1 MSSSSGINNAIEG
14 SVVNRYTYHF
24 NSQKADLSSLSTASC
39 EFRLSQPITLSEPGT
54 TFEAYIT
61 SAIIPYTFYQFSTL
75 RNSTTI
81 NYTITTGGSGS
92 FSFTIPDG
100 NYNIKQL
107 ASIFS
112 SSLQSQLISN
122 GFSSVTLTSQYNSPT
137 NRLRFNLVN
146 PTALSLTFSSSR
158 LSTSLGFSGNW
169 SLSTS
174 VTYTT
179 SDIDCNIAPINKL
192 FITSTSISDPDAYEQ
207 LKTLNTSSLIIA
219 TVPLIHSP
227 KYYIPFQPQNPLRS
241 RFSNPTISSL
251 QFDIIDNFGD
261 YIQNFPVAWTFSL
274 VIEEIRLTQ
283 SFGNTYDN
291 SVPIMTEVDPL
302 EVLRQQALDGID
314 QLSNQITESNLKK
327 RKNV

>member
-1 MSSSSGINNAIEG
+1 MSSASGISNAIEG

-24 NSQKADLSSLSTASC
+24 NSQRADISSPLTPTC

-61 SAIIPYTFYQFSTL
+61 SAIIPYTFYQFSSL

-81 NYTITTGGSGS
+81 NYTIIGGGSGS

-100 NYNIKQL
+100 NYSIKQL

-112 SSLQSQLISN
+112 SSLQVQLIAN
-122 GFSSVTLTSQYNSPT
+122 GFTSVSLTSQYNSPT

-146 PTALSLTFSSSR
+146 TTLLTLQIASSR
-158 LSTSLGFSGNW
+158 LSTALGFSSNW
-169 SLSTS
+169 VLSTT

-179 SDIDCNIAPINKL
+179 SDIDCNIAPINTL
-192 FITSTSISDPDAYEQ
+192 FVTSTTISDPDAFDQ
-207 LKTLNTSSLIIA
+207 LRSANTSSLVIA
-219 TVPLIHSP
+219 TIPITHSP
-227 KYYIPFQPQNPLRS
+227 KYYIPFQPENPLRT
-241 RFSNPTISSL
+241 RFSNPTISVL

-261 YIQNFPVAWTFSL
+261 YIKNFPVAWTFSL
-274 VIEEIRLTQ
+274 VVEEIRLNKKFQ
-283 SFGNTYDN
+283 EVQVVPESF
-291 SVPIMTEVDPL
+291 IDPL
-302 EVLRQQALDGID
+302 DVLRQEALDNID
-314 QLSNQITESNLKK
+314 QLSEQITESNLKK

>member
-1 MSSSSGINNAIEG
+1 MSSVSGISNAIEG

-24 NSQKADLSSLSTASC
+24 NSQRADISSPSTPTC

-61 SAIIPYTFYQFSTL
+61 SAIIPYTFYQFSSL

-81 NYTITTGGSGS
+81 NYTITGGGSGS

-100 NYNIKQL
+100 NYSIKQL

-112 SSLQSQLISN
+112 SSLQVQLIAN
-122 GFSSVTLTSQYNSPT
+122 GFTSVSLTSQYNSPT

-146 PTALSLTFSSSR
+146 PTLLSLQVASSR
-158 LSTSLGFSGNW
+158 LSTALGFSSNW
-169 SLSTS
+169 VLSTT

-179 SDIDCNIAPINKL
+179 SDIDCNIAPINTL
-192 FITSTSISDPDAYEQ
+192 FVTSTTISDPDAFDQ
-207 LKTLNTSSLIIA
+207 LRSANTSSLVIA
-219 TVPLIHSP
+219 TIPITHSP
-227 KYYIPFQPQNPLRS
+227 KYYIPFQPDNPLRT
-241 RFSNPTISSL
+241 RFSNPTISVL

-261 YIQNFPVAWTFSL
+261 YIKNFPVAWTFSL
-274 VIEEIRLTQ
+274 VVEEIRLNRKFQ
-283 SFGNTYDN
+283 EVEAIPESF
-291 SVPIMTEVDPL
+291 IDPL
-302 EVLRQQALDGID
+302 EVLRQEALDNID
-314 QLSNQITESNLKK
+314 QLSDQITESNLKK

>member
-1 MSSSSGINNAIEG
+1 MSNVSGISNAIEG

-24 NSQKADLSSLSTASC
+24 NSQRADIASSSTPAC

-61 SAIIPYTFYQFSTL
+61 SAIIPYTFYQFSAL

-81 NYTITTGGSGS
+81 DYTITAGGSGS
-92 FSFTIPDG
+92 FSFVIPDG

-112 SSLQSQLISN
+112 STLQVQLIAN
-122 GFSSVTLTSQYNSPT
+122 GFTSVSLTSQYNSPT

-146 PTALSLTFSSSR
+146 PSLLTIQIASSR
-158 LSTSLGFSGNW
+158 LSTALGFSSNW
-169 SLSTS
+169 NLSTS

-179 SDIDCNIAPINKL
+179 SNIDCNIAPINTL
-192 FITSTSISDPDAYEQ
+192 FVTSTTISDPDAFDQ
-207 LKTLNTSSLIIA
+207 LRTANTSSLVIA
-219 TVPLIHSP
+219 TIPIAHSP
-227 KYYIPFQPQNPLRS
+227 KYYLPFQPENPLRT
-241 RFSNPTISSL
+241 RFSNPTISVL

-261 YIQNFPVAWTFSL
+261 YIKNFPVAWTFTL
-274 VIEEIRLTQ
+274 VVEEIRINRKFQ
-283 SFGNTYDN
+283 
-291 SVPIMTEVDPL
+291 EVVDIPAPFIDPL
-302 EVLRQQALDGID
+302 EVLRQEALDNID
-314 QLSNQITESNLKK
+314 QLSDQITESNLKK

>member
-1 MSSSSGINNAIEG
+1 MSAISGISNAIEG

-24 NSQKADLSSLSTASC
+24 NSQRADIASSSTPAC

-81 NYTITTGGSGS
+81 NYTITAGGSGS
-92 FSFTIPDG
+92 FSFVIPDG

-112 SSLQSQLISN
+112 STLQVQLIAN
-122 GFSSVTLTSQYNSPT
+122 GFTSVSLTSQYNSPT

-146 PTALSLTFSSSR
+146 SSLLTIQVASSR
-158 LSTSLGFSGNW
+158 LSTALGFSSNW
-169 SLSTS
+169 VLSTS

-179 SDIDCNIAPINKL
+179 SDIDCNIAPINTL
-192 FITSTSISDPDAYEQ
+192 FVTSTTISDPDAFDQ
-207 LKTLNTSSLIIA
+207 LRSANTSSLVIA
-219 TVPLIHSP
+219 TIPIIHSP
-227 KYYIPFQPQNPLRS
+227 KYYIPFQPENPLRT
-241 RFSNPTISSL
+241 RFSNPTISVL
-251 QFDIIDNFGD
+251 QFDLIDNFGD
-261 YIQNFPVAWTFSL
+261 YIKNFPVAWTFSL
-274 VIEEIRLTQ
+274 VVEEIRINKKFQ
-283 SFGNTYDN
+283 QIEDIPAPF
-291 SVPIMTEVDPL
+291 IDPL
-302 EVLRQQALDGID
+302 EVLRQEALDNID
-314 QLSNQITESNLKK
+314 QLSDQITESNLKK